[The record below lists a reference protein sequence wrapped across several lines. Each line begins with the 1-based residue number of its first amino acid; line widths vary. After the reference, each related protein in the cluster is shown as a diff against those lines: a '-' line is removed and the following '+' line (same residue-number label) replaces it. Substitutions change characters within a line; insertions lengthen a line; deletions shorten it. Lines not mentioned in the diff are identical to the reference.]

1 MPYELTPLLIPFA
14 LTVGCLLA
22 PWYFAGEFS
31 DERFHTAL
39 VLWTTPIVI
48 WSVAVL
54 LRTSATTMTVERL
67 WHNVRFVGPAFGAV
81 GYFLFTAVYTNH
93 DTWFRRRRLWA
104 LFAVPVLTLI
114 LVWTN
119 PRHMLVRASVESAS
133 AGPFVMAYTPGP
145 WFVVHA
151 LYSYTLVLV
160 GTVWLVRRLWE
171 YRGHIFFRRQIVS
184 VLLGVLIVMTASLS
198 FNVGITTVDWT
209 PVAGALSAIIF
220 AVAATEYRFLD
231 LSPLARETVV
241 ENMESGMVVTNVD
254 GQIIDANSAAATIL
268 GTDTDE
274 LIGDRLDA
282 VFVTSTET
290 IEEVMATAAKRKTV
304 QVRTNGV
311 EYYELAVS
319 PVSVPSGKRAGKV
332 ITFSDVTTRVER
344 QQRLQEQKR
353 SLERQNER
361 LEKFTG
367 VVSHDLR
374 NPLNVAN
381 ARLGL
386 ARNECDSEHLD
397 DVTNALDR
405 METLI
410 DDLLTLTRE
419 GERVDETDAVDL
431 ADTVDRCWRTVET
444 ADATLVVETDRTIG
458 ADRSRVQQLL
468 ENLFR
473 NAVEHGGE
481 TVRITVGDLDT
492 GFYVTDDGPGIPGDE
507 REQVFDAG
515 YSNEDD
521 GTGLGLNIV
530 QEIAEAHGWDVTV
543 TGSAGGGARFEI
555 SGVERA
561 ATEPSA
567 DG

>member
-1 MPYELTPLLIPFA
+1 MSYEFTPLLIPFA

-22 PWYFAGEFS
+22 PWYFVDEFS

-39 VLWTTPIVI
+39 IVWTTPIVI

-54 LRTSATTMTVERL
+54 ARTSATTMAAERL

-104 LFAVPVLTLI
+104 LFAVPVLTLG

-119 PRHMLVRASVESAS
+119 PQHMLVRASIEATS
-133 AGPFVMAYTPGP
+133 AGPFVMTYTPGP

-160 GTVWLVRRLWE
+160 GTAWLARRLWE
-171 YRGHIFFRRQIVS
+171 YRGHVFFRRQIVS
-184 VLLGVLIVMTASLS
+184 VLLAVVIVMTASLS
-198 FNVGITTVDWT
+198 FNLGVTTVDWT
-209 PVAGALSAIIF
+209 PVAGAFSAIIF
-220 AVAATEYRFLD
+220 AVAATEYRFLE

-241 ENMESGMVVTNVD
+241 ENMESGMLVTDID

-290 IEEVMATAAKRKTV
+290 IEEVVATAAKKETV

-319 PVSVPSGKRAGKV
+319 PVSVPSGRRAGRV
-332 ITFSDVTTRVER
+332 VTFSDVTARVER
-344 QQRLQEQKR
+344 QRRLREQKQ

-361 LEKFTG
+361 LEKFTD

-374 NPLNVAN
+374 NPLNVADV
-381 ARLGL
+381 RLEL
-386 ARNECDSEHLD
+386 AQEECDSEHLD
-397 DVTNALDR
+397 DVTNALNR

-410 DDLLTLTRE
+410 DDLLTLARE
-419 GERVDETDAVDL
+419 GERVDETDTVDL
-431 ADTVDRCWRTVET
+431 ADTVDGCWRTVET
-444 ADATLVVETDRTIG
+444 ADATLVVETDRTIR
-458 ADRSRVQQLL
+458 ADRRRVRQLL
-468 ENLFR
+468 ENLLR

-481 TVRITVGDLDT
+481 SVNITVGGTDT
-492 GFYVTDDGPGIPGDE
+492 GFYVADDGPGIPDDE

-515 YSNEDD
+515 YSNQDG

-530 QEIAEAHGWDVTV
+530 QEIVEAHGWNVTV
-543 TGSAGGGARFEI
+543 TRSASGGARFEI

-561 ATEPSA
+561 A
-567 DG
+567 G

>member
-1 MPYELTPLLIPFA
+1 MAYELSPLLIPFA
-14 LTVGCLLA
+14 LTAGWLFV
-22 PWYFAGEFS
+22 PWYFVSELS
-31 DERFHTAL
+31 DKRFRAAL

-54 LRTSATTMTVERL
+54 LRTSATTVSAERL
-67 WHNVRFVGPAFGAV
+67 WHNVRFVGPALGSV
-81 GYFLFTAVYTNH
+81 GYFLFTAIYTNH
-93 DTWFRRRRLWA
+93 DTWLRRRRLWPLFVVPA
-104 LFAVPVLTLI
+104 LTIL

-119 PRHMLVRASVESAS
+119 PRHMLVRASIELTST
-133 AGPFVMAYTPGP
+133 GPFVMAYTPGP

-160 GTVWLVRRLWE
+160 GTAWLVRRLWE
-171 YRGHIFFRRQIVS
+171 YRRHIFFRRQIVS
-184 VLLGVLIVMTASLS
+184 VLLAVLIVMTANLS
-198 FNVGITTVDWT
+198 FNIGVTTVDWT
-209 PVAGALSAIIF
+209 PVAGALSAVIF

-268 GTDTDE
+268 DTHTDE

-290 IEEVMATAAKRKTV
+290 IEEVMAASGKTKTV

-311 EYYELAVS
+311 EYYELTVS
-319 PVSVPSGKRAGKV
+319 SVSVPSGKRAGKV

-353 SLERQNER
+353 SLERQNQR
-361 LEKFTG
+361 LEKFTS

-374 NPLNVAN
+374 NPLNVAD
-381 ARLGL
+381 ARLEL
-386 ARNECDSEHLD
+386 ARTECDSEHLD
-397 DVTNALDR
+397 DARNALDR

-431 ADTVDRCWRTVET
+431 AETVDRCWRTVET
-444 ADATLVVETDRTIG
+444 ADATLVVETDRTIR
-458 ADRSRVQQLL
+458 ADRSRLQQLL
-468 ENLFR
+468 GNLFR
-473 NAVEHGGE
+473 NAVEHAGE
-481 TVRITVGDLDT
+481 TVTITVGDLDA
-492 GFYVTDDGPGIPGDE
+492 GFYVADDGPGIPDDD

-515 YSNEDD
+515 YSTEGD

-530 QEIAEAHGWDVTV
+530 QEIAEAHGWDVTA
-543 TGSAGGGARFEI
+543 TGSHGGGAQFEI

-561 ATEPSA
+561 AA
-567 DG
+567 